1 MVRAICYVQP
11 GTGEWVSALLMDAG
25 FDGIEEQGDA
35 LVAYLSGDSLP
46 DSLKQELERLSK
58 DHRFSYD
65 LESLPDTD
73 WNAIWESSFHPVE
86 VNGWCRVRA
95 TFHQPDPKF
104 EIELVINPKMSFG
117 TGHHATTYLMMARM
131 KDLMFPGKSV
141 LDMGCG
147 SGILAILADR
157 LGATHVD
164 AIDNEEWAFANTE
177 ENLQL
182 NNCQRVHAYLGSWEA
197 IPPTAY
203 DIILANIN
211 RNTLLEGMTEL
222 VKHLK
227 ENGHLLLSG
236 ILAKDRP
243 VLEQAIHGTGM
254 RVTEVTERESWLCM
268 AAVKSTNT

>member
-25 FDGIEEQGDA
+25 FEGIEELGDA
-35 LVAYLSGDSLP
+35 LVAYLNQDTLP
-46 DSLKQELERLSK
+46 DALAQELDQFSK
-58 DHRFSYD
+58 EYRFSYE
-65 LESLPDTD
+65 LETLPETN
-73 WNAIWESSFHPVE
+73 WNAAWEHSFQPVE
-86 VNGWCRVRA
+86 VGDWCRVRA

-104 EIELVINPKMSFG
+104 EIELVIDPKMSFG

-157 LGATHVD
+157 LGAAQVD

-182 NNCQRVHAYLGSWEA
+182 NNCQQVNAYLGSWEA
-197 IPPTAY
+197 IPSTAY

-211 RNTLLEGMTEL
+211 RNTLLEGMTEI
-222 VKHLK
+222 VNHLK
-227 ENGHLLLSG
+227 ENGLLLLSG
-236 ILAKDRP
+236 ILVNDRP
-243 VLEQAIHGTGM
+243 VL
-254 RVTEVTERESWLCM
+254 TEALEAAGLRLSGVHEKEGWLCM
-268 AAVKSTNT
+268 AAGKSTNT